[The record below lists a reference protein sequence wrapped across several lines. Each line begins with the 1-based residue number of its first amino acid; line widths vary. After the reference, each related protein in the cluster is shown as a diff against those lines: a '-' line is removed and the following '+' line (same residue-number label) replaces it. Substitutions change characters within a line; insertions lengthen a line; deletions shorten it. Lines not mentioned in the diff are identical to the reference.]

1 MLSLCAVLDGAVLGF
16 ASGAV
21 RPYFTLM
28 ADHSFRLNN
37 TPLGTLLVKFYRVEP
52 FTPEAFHRRL
62 AADFLAATVPGNGG
76 WRLSLFQGLV
86 DDATVLPETIWR
98 LAERCPECNC
108 VRIEQA

>member
-1 MLSLCAVLDGAVLGF
+1 MLSLCAVLGGAVPGF
-16 ASGAV
+16 TSGAV

-28 ADHSFRLNN
+28 ADHSFRLSN

-52 FTPEAFHRRL
+52 FAPEAFHRRL
-62 AADFLAATVPGNGG
+62 AADFLVATVSGNGG

-98 LAERCPECNC
+98 LAERCLECNC